1 MSVMGSKVQLPNL
14 AYAEII
20 EFQETLS
27 LIEELSNKKREVWI
41 WLHFEYMLM
50 REFRNEEVLFK
61 NPLMRIEAWI
71 V

>member
-1 MSVMGSKVQLPNL
+1 
-14 AYAEII
+14 
-20 EFQETLS
+20 
-27 LIEELSNKKREVWI
+27 
-41 WLHFEYMLM
+41 MLM